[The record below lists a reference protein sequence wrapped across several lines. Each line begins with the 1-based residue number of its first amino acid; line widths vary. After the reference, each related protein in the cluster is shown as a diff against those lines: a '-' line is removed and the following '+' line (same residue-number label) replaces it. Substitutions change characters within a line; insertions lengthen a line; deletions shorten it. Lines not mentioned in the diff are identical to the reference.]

1 MNKKTKT
8 IGDYPI
14 KVSMATED
22 YIAVGIGIVGVI
34 LFSLII
40 TGNI

>member
-14 KVSMATED
+14 KVTYDTSD
-22 YIAVGIGIVGVI
+22 IIAVGIGIVGVI
-34 LFSLII
+34 LFALII
-40 TGNI
+40 TGNL

>member
-14 KVSMATED
+14 KVSMSTED

-34 LFSLII
+34 LFALII